1 MVRDGAL
8 QTAFLIGYAVALAAF
23 QTGSVAVANHAI
35 VIEQTGGPDALVW
48 QEVPISDP
56 GPGEIRIRHHA
67 IGLNFIDTYFR
78 SGLYPATPP
87 FTPGNEGA
95 GEVVAIGEGVKRF
108 ATGDRVAYT
117 IGLGGYAEERNLPAD
132 RAVAIP
138 DGVSYETAAVAM
150 LKGLTARYLLCQ
162 THELSSRDTA
172 LFHAASGGVGLIAG
186 QIARHIGARIIGTA
200 SKGKHDLA
208 REHGYDEL
216 IDYNNED
223 FAERVKALTDG
234 ALCDVVYDSVGQA
247 TLMKS
252 LDCLRPRGLLVSF
265 GQSSGKVDPFDLGL
279 LSQNGSLYVTRP
291 TLYHYIADR
300 SSLEEAAAQMFGW
313 LADGTVT
320 IEIGQRFALKD
331 AAEAHRALEAR
342 ETVGA
347 SVLLPG

>member
-1 MVRDGAL
+1 MSWKEVETL
-8 QTAFLIGYAVALAAF
+8 EP
-23 QTGSVAVANHAI
+23 GS
-35 VIEQTGGPDALVW
+35 
-48 QEVPISDP
+48 
-56 GPGEIRIRHHA
+56 GEIRIRHHA

-78 SGLYPATPP
+78 SGLYPATTP

-95 GEVVAIGEGVKRF
+95 GEVIAVADDVTRF
-108 ATGDRVAYT
+108 RVGDRVAYT

-138 DGVSYETAAVAM
+138 DGVSYELAAVAM
-150 LKGLTARYLLCQ
+150 LKGLTARYLLCE
-162 THELSSRDTA
+162 TYKVTKDDTI

-186 QIARHIGARIIGTA
+186 QIARHIGARVIGTA

-208 REHGYDEL
+208 KAHGYDEL

-223 FAERVKALTDG
+223 FVQRVKTLTDG
-234 ALCDVVYDSVGQA
+234 TLCDAVYDSVGRT

-252 LDCLRPRGLLVSF
+252 LDCLRPRGFLVSF
-265 GQSSGKVDPFDLGL
+265 GQSSGKVEPFDLGL
-279 LSQNGSLYVTRP
+279 LSQKGSLYVTRP

-300 SSLEEAAAQMFGW
+300 QSLDEAASQMFGW
-313 LADGTVT
+313 LADGTVK

-342 ETVGA
+342 ETKGA
-347 SVLLPG
+347 SILLPD

>member
-1 MVRDGAL
+1 MV
-8 QTAFLIGYAVALAAF
+8 
-23 QTGSVAVANHAI
+23 NHAI
-35 VIEQTGGPDALVW
+35 VVEKTGGPDAMVW
-48 QEVPISDP
+48 QEAPVSDP

-67 IGLNFIDTYFR
+67 VGLNFIDTYFR
-78 SGLYPATPP
+78 SGLYPATAP

-95 GEVVAIGEGVKRF
+95 GEVIAVGDGVTRFAIG
-108 ATGDRVAYT
+108 DRIAYT

-138 DGVSYETAAVAM
+138 DGVSYEIAAVAM
-150 LKGLTARYLLCQ
+150 LKGLTARYLLRE
-162 THELSSRDTA
+162 THELTADDTI

-200 SKGKHDLA
+200 SGSKHDLA
-208 REHGYDEL
+208 RQNGYDEL
-216 IDYNNED
+216 IDYNEED
-223 FAERVKALTDG
+223 FVERVKVLTDG
-234 ALCDVVYDSVGQA
+234 ALCDVVYDSVGR
-247 TLMKS
+247 TTFLKS

-265 GQSSGKVDPFDLGL
+265 GQSSGKVDPFDPGL
-279 LSQNGSLYVTRP
+279 LSQKGSLYLTRP

-300 SSLEEAAAQMFGW
+300 PSLDAAASEMFGW

-342 ETVGA
+342 ETAGA